1 MEAIFTQCAKHFE
14 PAVKTYRVTIKQPKG
29 RAEFSVTV
37 KAVSKEHAIQDG
49 IWMAEA
55 CGEVVNPFAV
65 TVREVNDDY

>member
-1 MEAIFTQCAKHFE
+1 MEAIFTQCAKYFE

-55 CGEVVNPFAV
+55 CGEVVNAFAAVAKEV
-65 TVREVNDDY
+65 TE